1 MRHINEGRPPPHTN
15 DDGGRGVC
23 MLLPIHF
30 FLQNIAPFK
39 FHNNKDYYFYITYFI
54 TYIPTDLKD
63 AHRKKSPKEM
73 EKSAVKKAVKNLH
86 DNEYYANFLNTLQID
101 TGKKV
106 RFTDEKKDAFLKTMV
121 ECHGFPSIAA
131 NKMGFYYGSV
141 QYAMKNDPQFA
152 QAVDVLRKSFNQ
164 ERLDG
169 LEKLSYEQASEAK
182 NTAERIFQLK
192 SLDPHKYRD
201 RMHNTNTQVN
211 VMVAGITPKDRS
223 KMIKDMKWSIIRME

>member
-1 MRHINEGRPPPHTN
+1 VGRQIQDGRPPPPYPTICEA
-15 DDGGRGVC
+15 RGIYVITRTYFSAKHRFC
-23 MLLPIHF
+23 
-30 FLQNIAPFK
+30 K
-39 FHNNKDYYFYITYFI
+39 CRNNKDYNFYVMIFVI
-54 TYIPTDLKD
+54 YIHTNLKD
-63 AHRKKSPKEM
+63 AHRKKSTKEM

-106 RFTDEKKDAFLKTMV
+106 RFTEDKKDAFLKTMV

-131 NKMGFYYGSV
+131 NKMGYYYGSI

-169 LEKLSYEQASEAK
+169 LEKLSYEQASEGK

-192 SLDPHKYRD
+192 ALDPHKYRD
-201 RMHNTNTQVN
+201 RMQNNNTQVN
-211 VMVAGITPKDRS
+211 VMVAGITPKDRA
-223 KMIKDMKWSIIRME
+223 KMIKNVK

>member
-1 MRHINEGRPPPHTN
+1 MGRQIQDGRPPPHTRQSARA
-15 DDGGRGVC
+15 RGIYVTTRTYFSAKHRFC
-23 MLLPIHF
+23 
-30 FLQNIAPFK
+30 K
-39 FHNNKDYYFYITYFI
+39 YRNNKNYNFYVMIFVI
-54 TYIPTDLKD
+54 YIHTNLKD
-63 AHRKKSPKEM
+63 AHRKKSTKEM

-106 RFTDEKKDAFLKTMV
+106 RFTEDKKDAFLKTMV

-131 NKMGFYYGSV
+131 NKMGYYYGSV

-169 LEKLSYEQASEAK
+169 LEKLSYEQASEGK

-192 SLDPHKYRD
+192 ALDPHKYRD
-201 RMHNTNTQVN
+201 RMQNNNTQVN
-211 VMVAGITPKDRS
+211 VMVAGITPKDRA
-223 KMIKDMKWSIIRME
+223 KMIKNVK

>member
-1 MRHINEGRPPPHTN
+1 MGRRLYRGTPPPPYLRLLRT
-15 DDGGRGVC
+15 RGIYVTTRTYFSAKHRFC
-23 MLLPIHF
+23 
-30 FLQNIAPFK
+30 K
-39 FHNNKDYYFYITYFI
+39 YRNNKDYNFYVMIFVI
-54 TYIPTDLKD
+54 YIHTNLKD
-63 AHRKKSPKEM
+63 AHRKKSTKEM

-106 RFTDEKKDAFLKTMV
+106 RFTEDKKDAFLKTMV

-131 NKMGFYYGSV
+131 NKMGYYYGSV

-169 LEKLSYEQASEAK
+169 LEKLSYEQASEGK

-192 SLDPHKYRD
+192 ALDPHKYRD
-201 RMHNTNTQVN
+201 RMQNNNTQVN
-211 VMVAGITPKDRS
+211 VMVAGITPKDRA
-223 KMIKDMKWSIIRME
+223 KMIKNVK

>member
-1 MRHINEGRPPPHTN
+1 MLRGGDGEFIEGHHPPHTRQSARA
-15 DDGGRGVC
+15 RGIYVITC
-23 MLLPIHF
+23 TYFSAKHRF
-30 FLQNIAPFK
+30 CK
-39 FHNNKDYYFYITYFI
+39 YRNNKDYNFYVMIFVI
-54 TYIPTDLKD
+54 YIHTNLKD
-63 AHRKKSPKEM
+63 AHRKKSTKEM

-106 RFTDEKKDAFLKTMV
+106 RFTEDKKDAFLKTMV
-121 ECHGFPSIAA
+121 DCHGFPSIAA
-131 NKMGFYYGSV
+131 NKMGYYYGSV

-169 LEKLSYEQASEAK
+169 LEKLSYEQASEGK

-192 SLDPHKYRD
+192 ALDPHKYRD
-201 RMHNTNTQVN
+201 RMQNNNTQVN
-211 VMVAGITPKDRS
+211 VMVAGITPKDRA
-223 KMIKDMKWSIIRME
+223 KMIKNVK

>member
-1 MRHINEGRPPPHTN
+1 
-15 DDGGRGVC
+15 

-223 KMIKDMKWSIIRME
+223 KMIKDMK

>member
-1 MRHINEGRPPPHTN
+1 VLRGGTDALSRDTTPPHTRQSARA
-15 DDGGRGVC
+15 RGIYVITRTYFSAKHRFC
-23 MLLPIHF
+23 
-30 FLQNIAPFK
+30 K
-39 FHNNKDYYFYITYFI
+39 YRNNKNYNFYVMIFVI
-54 TYIPTDLKD
+54 YIHTNLKD

-106 RFTDEKKDAFLKTMV
+106 RFTEDKKDAFLKTMV

-131 NKMGFYYGSV
+131 NKMGYYYGSI

-169 LEKLSYEQASEAK
+169 LEKLSYEQASEGK

-192 SLDPHKYRD
+192 ALDPHKYRD
-201 RMHNTNTQVN
+201 RMQNNNTQVN
-211 VMVAGITPKDRS
+211 VMVAGITPKDRA
-223 KMIKDMKWSIIRME
+223 KMIKNVK

>member
-1 MRHINEGRPPPHTN
+1 
-15 DDGGRGVC
+15 
-23 MLLPIHF
+23 MLFPS
-30 FLQNIAPFK
+30 
-39 FHNNKDYYFYITYFI
+39 
-54 TYIPTDLKD
+54 YIPDDLKD

-106 RFTDEKKDAFLKTMV
+106 RFTEEKKDAFLKTMV
-121 ECHGFPSIAA
+121 DCHGFPSIAA
-131 NKMGFYYGSV
+131 NKMGYYYGSV
-141 QYAMKNDPQFA
+141 QYAMKKDPQFA

-169 LEKLSYEQASEAK
+169 LEKLSYEQAAEPK
-182 NTAERIFQLK
+182 NTTERIFQLK

-201 RMHNTNTQVN
+201 RMQANNTQVN
-211 VMVAGITPKDRS
+211 VMVAGITPKDRA
-223 KMIKDMKWSIIRME
+223 KMIKNVK